1 MMQGVQIINQTI
13 HEGSVLSPWFEIGL
27 GLCFI
32 GLLGAFITAML
43 ANPKRPLAYAI
54 FLGVFLTLFYS
65 SFVIGLFSPRE
76 EITRYCVVVSDEV
89 NFNEFMDKYK
99 IIDQDGCI
107 YTVEERECNTG

>member
-1 MMQGVQIINQTI
+1 MQGVQILNQTV

-32 GLLGAFITAML
+32 GMIGAFATAMF
-43 ANPKRPLAYAI
+43 ANPKRTLTYAI
-54 FLGVFLTLFYS
+54 FLGVFLTLLCS
-65 SFVIGLFSPRE
+65 SFVIGSFSPRE
-76 EITRYCVVVSDEV
+76 EITRYCVIVGDDV

-99 IIDQDGCI
+99 IIEQDGLI

>member
-1 MMQGVQIINQTI
+1 MMQGVQILNQTV

-32 GLLGAFITAML
+32 GILGAFITAML
-43 ANPKRPLAYAI
+43 ANPERPLTYAI
-54 FLGVFLTLFYS
+54 LGIFLTLFCS
-65 SFVIGLFSPRE
+65 SFMIGSFSPRE
-76 EITRYCVVVSDEV
+76 EITRYCIIVNDEV

-99 IIDQDGCI
+99 IIDQDGYI

>member
-1 MMQGVQIINQTI
+1 MQGVQILNQTI
-13 HEGSVLSPWFEIGL
+13 HEGAVLSPWFEIGL

-32 GLLGAFITAML
+32 GMLGAFTTAMF
-43 ANPKRPLAYAI
+43 ANPKRSLIYAI
-54 FLGVFLTLFYS
+54 FLGVFLTLFCS
-65 SFVIGLFSPRE
+65 SFVIGSLSPRE
-76 EITRYCVVVSDEV
+76 EIIRYCVIVSDEV